1 MENIYQ
7 APAAE
12 LVEPTADAAFFV
24 TSIRKLVVLYLAT
37 FGLYAWYCLYKHW
50 KAYRATTGENVW
62 PIARSF
68 FQIFFMHALGRAISR
83 RLEAEGHGRWDYSS
97 SATVYVVLVIA
108 STALNFIVG
117 NEAPALL
124 SLLTILVSLACLM
137 PLVTFQ
143 KMANQASGDSLGQG
157 NAHFTWANVLW
168 ILLGAIIWALSI
180 AGFLLG

>member
-12 LVEPTADAAFFV
+12 LVEPTTDSAFFV
-24 TSIRKLVVLYLAT
+24 TSIRKLMVLYLAT

-50 KAYRATTGENVW
+50 QAYRATTGERVW

-83 RLEAEGHGRWDYSS
+83 RLEAEGLGRWDYIG

-117 NEAPALL
+117 GEAPGVLNL
-124 SLLTILVSLACLM
+124 VTILVSLACAM

-143 KMANQASGDSLGQG
+143 KMANRASGDSLGQG
-157 NAHFTWANVLW
+157 NAQFTWANVLW
-168 ILLGAIIWALSI
+168 ILLGTIIWALTLI
-180 AGFLLG
+180 GFLLG